1 MASPRFLRNVA
12 NVAQFIISKGKGK
25 HFDPFRTLLLLRSY
39 SFFEQFA
46 LRFQTWKI
54 WDKYSKKIKEPLP
67 GKFNN

>member
-39 SFFEQFA
+39 SFLEQFGA
-46 LRFQTWKI
+46 SLYDST
-54 WDKYSKKIKEPLP
+54 L
-67 GKFNN
+67 